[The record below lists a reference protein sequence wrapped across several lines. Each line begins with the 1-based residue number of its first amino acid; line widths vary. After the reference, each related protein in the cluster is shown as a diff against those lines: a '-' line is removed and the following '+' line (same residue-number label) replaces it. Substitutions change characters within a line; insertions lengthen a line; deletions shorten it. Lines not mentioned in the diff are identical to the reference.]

1 MPDPLIRLA
10 RPEDADE
17 IVRLV
22 HALAEY
28 ENEPAEIVKLPA
40 DVVRRDAFGDRPRFE
55 ALLAEH
61 DGAVVGLA
69 LYYENYSTWQ
79 SRPGLFLEDLFVE
92 ERVRGLGLGH
102 KLMAAIAAIAIE
114 RGYGRIDL
122 GVLHWNPT
130 RDFYH
135 RLGFQH
141 IDQWLPYRLEGPAIA
156 DLAKRAEAG

>member
-1 MPDPLIRLA
+1 MADPLIRPA

-28 ENEPAEIVKLPA
+28 ENEPAEVVKLTA
-40 DVVRRDAFGDRPRFE
+40 DVVRRDAFGGRPRFE

-61 DGAVVGLA
+61 DGAVLGLA
-69 LYYENYSTWQ
+69 LFYENYSTWQ

-92 ERVRGLGLGH
+92 ERARGLGLGH
-102 KLMAAIAAIAIE
+102 KLMAALAAVAVA
-114 RGYGRIDL
+114 RGCGRIDL

-135 RLGFQH
+135 RLGFRH
-141 IDQWLPYRLEGPAIA
+141 IDQWLPYRLEGAAIT
-156 DLAKRAEAG
+156 DLAGRADPR

>member
-1 MPDPLIRLA
+1 MSEPLIRPA

-28 ENEPAEIVKLPA
+28 ENEPADIVKLTA

-61 DGAVVGLA
+61 DSAVVGLA
-69 LYYENYSTWQ
+69 LFYENYSTWQ

-102 KLMAAIAAIAIE
+102 KLMAALAAVATE

-135 RLGFQH
+135 RLGFGH
-141 IDQWLPYRLEGPAIA
+141 IDQWLPYRLEGTAIA
-156 DLAKRAEAG
+156 DLARQAKA

>member
-1 MPDPLIRLA
+1 MADPLIRPA

-28 ENEPAEIVKLPA
+28 ENEPAEVVKLTA
-40 DVVRRDAFGDRPRFE
+40 DVVRRDAFGGRPRFE

-69 LYYENYSTWQ
+69 LFYENYSTWQ

-92 ERVRGLGLGH
+92 ERARGLGLGH
-102 KLMAAIAAIAIE
+102 KLMAALAAVAVA
-114 RGYGRIDL
+114 RGCGRIDL

-135 RLGFQH
+135 RLGFRH
-141 IDQWLPYRLEGPAIA
+141 IDQWLPYRLEGAAIA
-156 DLAKRAEAG
+156 DLAGRADPR